1 LAILLTN
8 QLISST
14 YKKQNRD
21 KYELALDIEDTAVV
35 LAPLIPW
42 NIAGAVPAAALT
54 ATAGFIPFAF
64 YLYLIP
70 ICNLI
75 AKKLKSHV
83 QHK

>member
-1 LAILLTN
+1 LLTN
-8 QLISST
+8 QLIKDT

-21 KYELALDIEDTAVV
+21 KYELAIDIENSAVV
-35 LAPLIPW
+35 ISPMIPW

-83 QHK
+83 RHK